1 MDALRQAL
9 GISLDEWVSETGI
22 QIVTE
27 AVVSDSDAKTR
38 PLSHAER
45 RGWVIP
51 DEDPEPEIPGALQEA
66 ADMYGHGPNAPL
78 AETRW
83 LRELANLDFR
93 EEPETPEDWLAVYAR
108 LSKIIDPK

>member
-1 MDALRQAL
+1 MQ
-9 GISLDEWVSETGI
+9 EVTGI
-22 QIVTE
+22 ELGHVIPTGWTPAGQVE
-27 AVVSDSDAKTR
+27 GPAR
-38 PLSHAER
+38 QLSHAQR

-51 DEDPEPEIPGALQEA
+51 DENPEPEIPGALQEA